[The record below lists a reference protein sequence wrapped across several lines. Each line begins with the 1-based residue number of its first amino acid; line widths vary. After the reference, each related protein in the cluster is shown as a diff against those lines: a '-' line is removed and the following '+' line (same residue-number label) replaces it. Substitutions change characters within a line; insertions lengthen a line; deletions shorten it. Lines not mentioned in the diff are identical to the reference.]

1 MHRFP
6 KMDVANG
13 SARVDILNSL
23 LAKLCYAMSKGSHLF
38 TREFTAHK
46 IMSKGRKIPFDLGS
60 SHILLLKHGK
70 LARSILSKLAL
81 YSNPVFSRFPSK
93 KIFYI
98 LCICMSVP
106 SVRRRLMK
114 VRLLSFWGNK
124 TYFSSILLCRY
135 TECWKARAWLLTL
148 LRLIQQMVY
157 CKVLSDGPYLYK
169 SVILK
174 K

>member
-93 KIFYI
+93 FFFI

-106 SVRRRLMK
+106 SVRTYDDLWRYGCCH
-114 VRLLSFWGNK
+114 FEAAK
-124 TYFSSILLCRY
+124 TDFSSILLCRY
-135 TECWKARAWLLTL
+135 TECWIARTWLFTATFCWINTL
-148 LRLIQQMVY
+148 IIFSCSLEWKWR
-157 CKVLSDGPYLYK
+157 GW
-169 SVILK
+169 
-174 K
+174 

>member
-93 KIFYI
+93 IFLFFVYVC
-98 LCICMSVP
+98 LYRVYVP
-106 SVRRRLMK
+106 TT
-114 VRLLSFWGNK
+114 
-124 TYFSSILLCRY
+124 TYEG
-135 TECWKARAWLLTL
+135 T
-148 LRLIQQMVY
+148 V
-157 CKVLSDGPYLYK
+157 V
-169 SVILK
+169 VILRQQK
-174 K
+174 LIFLLYYYVVIRSAGKLVPDYLLQHFVGVTL